1 MALVEDGE
9 DNGKGQ
15 ESRDGYQN
23 ALGSVADG
31 GIFDLWLTIDDGEV
45 RLGATHNKEDNGE
58 EHQKL
63 NELLVLGS
71 DEGAAFVLDGL
82 ENAGE
87 KAKSKHDER
96 RQTNAFECHPT
107 NVEVDVVGGGNCRQ
121 AQTGTDD
128 TGEGED
134 NEGSEAGVFGEAM
147 LEAEEDA
154 SC

>member
-9 DNGKGQ
+9 DNGKSQ
-15 ESRDGYQN
+15 KSRNGYQN
-23 ALGSVADG
+23 ALCSVADS
-31 GIFDLWLTIDDGEV
+31 GILHFWFAVDDGEV
-45 RLGATHNKEDNGE
+45 RLGATDNKENNGE

-71 DEGAAFVLDGL
+71 DEGAAFGLDGL
-82 ENAGE
+82 ENTGE
-87 KAKSKHDER
+87 ETKGKHDER
-96 RQTNAFECHPT
+96 RQTDSFECHPT
-107 NVEVDVVGGGNCRQ
+107 NVEVDVVRGGNCRQ
-121 AQTGTDD
+121 AKTGADD

>member
-1 MALVEDGE
+1 MALVEDGQ

-15 ESRDGYQN
+15 ESSNGYQN

-31 GIFDLWLTIDDGEV
+31 GIFDLWLAVDDGKV
-45 RLGATHNKEDNGE
+45 RLGAAHNEEDNGK

-71 DEGAAFVLDGL
+71 DEDAAFALDGL
-82 ENAGE
+82 ENAAE
-87 KAKSKHDER
+87 KTKSKHDER
-96 RQTNAFECHPT
+96 CQTNAFECHPT
-107 NVEVDVVGGGNCRQ
+107 NVEIDVVWGGNCCQ
-121 AQTGTDD
+121 AKTGADD

-134 NEGSEAGVFGEAM
+134 DEGSEAGVFGEAM
-147 LEAEEDA
+147 LETEEYA